1 MSAPDPVKIYH
12 ITHVDNLARI
22 IEADR
27 IYSDAEMVRMGKDH
41 ASIGM
46 AKLKTGRFER
56 PVPCHVD
63 TMVSDYVPFYFC
75 PRSPML
81 YIAYRQNH
89 GEMTYK
95 GGQEAI
101 IHLEAD
107 FGRMAAAADRNN
119 VQWAVSLSNAA
130 ARYAEFRTGSR
141 ALEELDWEC
150 INARQWQ
157 PSNVK
162 ERKQAECLFH
172 NHFPWW
178 GITRL
183 GVKTTTVHQRVRTL
197 LERAEHR
204 PPVELRPEWYY

>member
-1 MSAPDPVKIYH
+1 MTAPIPIKIYH
-12 ITHVDNLARI
+12 ITHFDNLARI

-27 IYSDAEMVRMGKDH
+27 IYSDAEMIRSSREH
-41 ASIGM
+41 AKIGM
-46 AKLKTGRFER
+46 EKLKTDRFER
-56 PVPCHVD
+56 PVPCHPG
-63 TMVSDYVPFYFC
+63 TMVSEYVPIYFC

-89 GEMTYK
+89 GEVTYR

-107 FGRMAAAADRNN
+107 FHRMTAAAERNN
-119 VQWAVSLSNAA
+119 VPWAVSLSNAA

-150 INARQWQ
+150 INATQWRA
-157 PSNVK
+157 PHVK

-183 GVKTTTVHQRVRTL
+183 GVKTKTVHQHVRTV
-197 LERAEHR
+197 LERASHR
-204 PPVELRPEWYY
+204 PPVEVRPEWYY

>member
-1 MSAPDPVKIYH
+1 MSAPCPVKIYH
-12 ITHVDNLARI
+12 ITHVDNLAPI
-22 IEADR
+22 IEAGR
-27 IYSDAEMVRMGKDH
+27 IYSDAEMVRMGKEH

-46 AKLKTGRFER
+46 AKLKAGRFER
-56 PVPCHVD
+56 PVPCHKG

-81 YIAYRQNH
+81 YIAHRQNH

-107 FGRMAAAADRNN
+107 YERMVAAADRNN
-119 VQWAVSLSNAA
+119 VPWAVSLSNAA
-130 ARYAEFRTGSR
+130 ARYAEFQTG
-141 ALEELDWEC
+141 AHAIEELDWDC

-157 PSNVK
+157 PSHVK

-172 NHFPWW
+172 GHFPWR
-178 GITRL
+178 GIIRL
-183 GVKTTTVHQRVRTL
+183 GVKTATVHQRVRNL

-204 PPVELRPEWYY
+204 PSVEVRPDWYY